1 MGADGAASVSTS
13 SVLLAIFYGLAY
25 LTAASSI
32 ILLNKYVLAVTPFH
46 FPIALSSLGVLFDGP
61 PP

>member
-46 FPIALSSLGVLFDGP
+46 FPSRSPPWASSSDGP